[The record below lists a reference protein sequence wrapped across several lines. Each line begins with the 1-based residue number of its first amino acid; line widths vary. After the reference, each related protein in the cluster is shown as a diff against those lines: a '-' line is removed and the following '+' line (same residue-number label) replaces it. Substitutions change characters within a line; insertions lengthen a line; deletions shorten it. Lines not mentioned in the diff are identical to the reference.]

1 MLYLK
6 NFLTELAV
14 KKELKLL
21 RKLVFLFF
29 LFSSYP
35 LVFAAAVIFAFGTSH
50 ITLHWEALTTFRG
63 ERFWLPFWLSQ
74 HLLWCFSVLYP
85 GHMLKSWTLTWL
97 QVSCYCC
104 QCTRS
109 ARPLHLTQVS
119 TGCSGWDNTN
129 FLWVRLLKKSNYLT
143 CSDTLSP
150 ISWSSQLPGPCQL
163 QGIHDS
169 LVTVTF
175 QLQCSS

>member
-63 ERFWLPFWLSQ
+63 ERF
-74 HLLWCFSVLYP
+74 
-85 GHMLKSWTLTWL
+85 
-97 QVSCYCC
+97 
-104 QCTRS
+104 
-109 ARPLHLTQVS
+109 
-119 TGCSGWDNTN
+119 
-129 FLWVRLLKKSNYLT
+129 
-143 CSDTLSP
+143 
-150 ISWSSQLPGPCQL
+150 
-163 QGIHDS
+163 
-169 LVTVTF
+169 
-175 QLQCSS
+175 